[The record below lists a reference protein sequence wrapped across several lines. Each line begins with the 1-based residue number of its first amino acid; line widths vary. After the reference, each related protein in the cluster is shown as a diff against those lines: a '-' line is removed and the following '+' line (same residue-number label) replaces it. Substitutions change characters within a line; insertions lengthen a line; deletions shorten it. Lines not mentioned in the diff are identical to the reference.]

1 MPLYD
6 AINTTHFGT
15 LELLNIW
22 ITLSLM
28 PKANALD
35 VLTPEQTQ
43 CKQYILDQVLGAVF
57 WPRPENESVNPYPVT
72 KASIKVFLSIGF
84 VEDVEAVHCWPQLDQ
99 DQPAKAQGPSFLTV
113 LDPCLSHK
121 CEGYPVRDLIRKPA
135 TP

>member
-72 KASIKVFLSIGF
+72 KA
-84 VEDVEAVHCWPQLDQ
+84 VH
-99 DQPAKAQGPSFLTV
+99 KGISFYRLRRRTLKLFIV
-113 LDPCLSHK
+113 GHS
-121 CEGYPVRDLIRKPA
+121 
-135 TP
+135 